1 MGTSEHWSPGSWRAW
16 PSEQQPEWPDLDALE
31 AVVAE
36 LRALPPL
43 VFAGESRQLRRALAG
58 VAAGDAFLLHVGD
71 CAESFRDLSAP
82 RIRDNLKIMLQMAT
96 VLTYGAALPVVKLGR
111 VAGQFAKP
119 RSSPTERIGGLELPS
134 FRGHIVNDDAPEAGA
149 RVADPARL
157 LQAYHQSA
165 ARLNL
170 LRAFT
175 KGGFADLRQVHL
187 WNLEFVAGSSEGR
200 RYEGIARGIDDA
212 LRFMTACGIDLE
224 REQQIHEV
232 DLFTSH
238 EGLILPYEEALTRRD
253 SLSGDWYDCSAHLL
267 WIGERTRDPGGAH
280 VEFFSGVENPLAC
293 KIGAAA
299 TGAQVAALCGRLDPE
314 RDPGRLTLIVRLGAD
329 RGRGPPAAAHPRRP
343 RGGAPGGL
351 GLRPDARERPAD
363 ARGGQDPPLR
373 RHHARSCAAS
383 SVSVAPR
390 ASGRGACI
398 SSSRETTSRS
408 ASGAWNRC
416 PRATSGCT
424 TPPSAT
430 RGSTRSSRWTSPS
443 RWRNSWR
450 RDVPAGSAQE
460 TGRGRHPTA
469 SPDSADTAG

>member
-1 MGTSEHWSPGSWRAW
+1 VGTSERWSPDSWRAR
-16 PSEQQPEWPDLDALE
+16 PSEQQPEWPDPDALDA
-31 AVVAE
+31 AVAE

-119 RSSPTERIGGLELPS
+119 RSSPTERVGGLDLPS

-187 WNLEFVAGSSEGR
+187 WNLEFVAHSSEGR

-224 REQQIHEV
+224 REHQLHEV

-267 WIGERTRDPGGAH
+267 WIGERTRDLAGAH
-280 VEFFSGVENPLAC
+280 IEFFSGVENPLAC
-293 KIGAAA
+293 KLGTAA
-299 TGAQVAALCGRLDPE
+299 TGDQVVALCERLDPE

-329 RGRGPPAAAHPRRP
+329 RVEDLLPPLIRAVREAGYPVIWACDPMHGNGLMTPEGVKTRRFDDIMRELRGFFRVCRAEGVWPGGVHLEFTGDDVTECVGGVEPVSEGDLGVHYSTLCDPRLNAKQSLDVAFQVAELLTPGRPRR
-343 RGGAPGGL
+343 
-351 GLRPDARERPAD
+351 
-363 ARGGQDPPLR
+363 
-373 RHHARSCAAS
+373 
-383 SVSVAPR
+383 
-390 ASGRGACI
+390 
-398 SSSRETTSRS
+398 
-408 ASGAWNRC
+408 
-416 PRATSGCT
+416 
-424 TPPSAT
+424 
-430 RGSTRSSRWTSPS
+430 
-443 RWRNSWR
+443 
-450 RDVPAGSAQE
+450 
-460 TGRGRHPTA
+460 
-469 SPDSADTAG
+469 